1 MEDIKELH
9 TKAQSVANRV
19 GDLLT
24 EENIEVEVVMSVLV
38 SMLISTAL
46 SQTNMSPVELIR
58 LFSQAVEK
66 YEVANEEMGESKWL
80 N

>member
-1 MEDIKELH
+1 MLDYL
-9 TKAQSVANRV
+9 
-19 GDLLT
+19 
-24 EENIEVEVVMSVLV
+24 EVVMSVLV

>member
-1 MEDIKELH
+1 MNHKEIYE
-9 TKAQSVANRV
+9 KAESVASRV

-24 EENIEVEVVMSVLV
+24 EEKIEVEVVMSVLV

-66 YEVANEEMGESKWL
+66 YEADNEEMGESKWL